1 MKYPKFKVAVRCF
14 TFNQS
19 RYIEETMNGF
29 TMQQTNFPYVCCI
42 VDDAST
48 DGEQQVIIEYIKEYF
63 DITDTAV
70 AYQKE
75 TDYAHVVYAQHKI
88 NKNCFFAALF
98 LKENHYSQRKSKMAY
113 LKEWNDGVPYEALCE
128 GDDYWIATDKLQMQA
143 DFLDEN
149 PEYGLTYSQA
159 FMCNQNGE
167 IYKSI
172 ILGSSG
178 CHSFSEMIEQ
188 NPVPTLS
195 TMFRRALYEK
205 YRICIKPNPLW
216 KMGDYPIWLFFSL
229 NSKVHFFEKPLAVY
243 RVLSESASHS
253 RNTKKKLQF
262 LKGQYLL
269 RKEFVRYANRMDLLN
284 KCRRKYLYDIA
295 VAYLYQIAVALKI
308 K

>member
-1 MKYPKFKVAVRCF
+1 
-14 TFNQS
+14 
-19 RYIEETMNGF
+19 MNGF

>member
-1 MKYPKFKVAVRCF
+1 MKYPKFKVVVRCF

-29 TMQQTNFPYVCCI
+29 TMQQTNFPFICCI

-48 DGEQQVIIEYIKEYF
+48 DGEQQVIIKYIKENF

-75 TDYAHVVYAQHKI
+75 TDYAHIVYAQHKI

-98 LKENHYSQRKSKMAY
+98 LKENHYSQRKSKMVY

-269 RKEFVRYANRMDLLN
+269 RKEFIRYANRMDLLN

-295 VAYLYQIAVALKI
+295 VAYLYQVAVALKI

>member
-1 MKYPKFKVAVRCF
+1 MKYPKFKVVVRCF

-205 YRICIKPNPLW
+205 YRICI
-216 KMGDYPIWLFFSL
+216 FFSFGL
-229 NSKVHFFEKPLAVY
+229 NTSKSTA
-243 RVLSESASHS
+243 
-253 RNTKKKLQF
+253 Q
-262 LKGQYLL
+262 GI
-269 RKEFVRYANRMDLLN
+269 M
-284 KCRRKYLYDIA
+284 
-295 VAYLYQIAVALKI
+295 
-308 K
+308 

>member
-1 MKYPKFKVAVRCF
+1 MKYPKFKVIVRCF

>member
-1 MKYPKFKVAVRCF
+1 MKYPKFKVVVRCF

-29 TMQQTNFPYVCCI
+29 TMQQTNFPFICCI

-48 DGEQQVIIEYIKEYF
+48 DGEQQVIIKYIKENF

-98 LKENHYSQRKSKMAY
+98 LKENHYSKDKSKMDY

-128 GDDYWIATDKLQMQA
+128 GDDYWIATGKLQMQA

-284 KCRRKYLYDIA
+284 KCRRIYLHDIA
-295 VAYLYQIAVALKI
+295 VAYLYQIAVVLRI

>member
-1 MKYPKFKVAVRCF
+1 MKYPKFKVVVRCF

>member
-1 MKYPKFKVAVRCF
+1 MKYPGFKVFVCCF

-19 RYIEETMNGF
+19 RYIKETMNGF

>member
-1 MKYPKFKVAVRCF
+1 MKYPKFKVVVRCF

-159 FMCNQNGE
+159 FRCNQNGE

>member
-1 MKYPKFKVAVRCF
+1 MKYPKFKVVVRCF

-29 TMQQTNFPYVCCI
+29 TMQQTNFPFICCI

-48 DGEQQVIIEYIKEYF
+48 DGEQQVIIKYIKENF

-98 LKENHYSQRKSKMAY
+98 LKENHYSKDKSKMDY

-172 ILGSSG
+172 IIGSSG

-284 KCRRKYLYDIA
+284 KCRRIYLYDIA